1 MTVELYVPYKLQSEI
16 ERFKE
21 FRGNI
26 NLDYRSDNVS
36 TPHILDTS
44 FIKLSGAHLDIN
56 AGAPFTITE
65 EHVSG
70 DNNNYRNFS
79 TDFVVENNEPYQMN
93 ILVFST
99 LKNVVKSFYLSTTA
113 IKIGPR
119 NTLAHLFVL
128 DEDIPATI
136 NLTPVC
142 LSGVRGVVGIIDQK
156 ICERLSY
163 ATIPDLV
170 SITRDGRN
178 LTIVQESSV
187 DNGHNVEINKNLVPS
202 FITDISVFEYDNTE
216 NKSTSK
222 LRLVSALNDM
232 FGAVNPS
239 PLSVLV
245 PNYNLYYKSTSN
257 EENSV
262 GYCVSLKSHESI
274 LLNLAVQSGLE
285 TYTDVVPLGI
295 DNILVS
301 DAYTGGLNTYFAS
314 LKFELPNVIPVDS
327 IGFNI
332 PFRVMINGVVHK
344 LPSYISTDFSAMCLA
359 LKGLLEPKGIHLYER
374 GDNCLFLYGVNAQ
387 DVSITIAYEGFKIT
401 TEEDVSN
408 VPSLYP
414 QPELTY
420 TESGYPPNLS
430 LSYDDYIDRALF
442 RDEGEAES
450 GFYCFSL
457 NMKSNPTSIPI
468 SGLLDHAAYVV
479 DKVALKAEP
488 LVFKS
493 KDVTV
498 NIDLTASAEATIL
511 TDLKAAIQPS
521 LTNITVEVDEE
532 ESTLIFK
539 NKLTTIAPFE
549 VKFSPISVD
558 PTYRGIYEVV
568 EETDKYLLSGSTD

>member
-16 ERFKE
+16 DRFKE

-44 FIKLSGAHLDIN
+44 FIKLSGAHLDID

-93 ILVFST
+93 ILVFGT

-128 DEDIPATI
+128 DEDIPASTV
-136 NLTPVC
+136 LTPVC
-142 LSGVRGVVGIIDQK
+142 LSGERGKVGIIDQK

-163 ATIPDLV
+163 SSIPDLI
-170 SITRDGRN
+170 SITRDGRD
-178 LTIVQESSV
+178 LTIVQESST

-202 FITDISVFEYDNTE
+202 YITDICVFEYNNPD

-222 LRLVSALNDM
+222 LRLVSGLDDM
-232 FGAVNPS
+232 FQSVNPS
-239 PLSVLV
+239 PLSVLI

-274 LLNLAVQSGLE
+274 LLNLAVQTGLE

-295 DNILVS
+295 DNILVA
-301 DAYTGGLNTYFAS
+301 DAYTGGLNTYFTS
-314 LKFELPNVIPVDS
+314 LKFELPNVVPVDS
-327 IGFNI
+327 LGFDL
-332 PFRVMINGVVHK
+332 PFRVMIDGVIHK
-344 LPSYISTDFSAMCLA
+344 LPSYTSTDFSAMCLA
-359 LKGLLEPKGIHLYER
+359 LKALLEPKGIHLYER
-374 GDNCLFLYGVNAQ
+374 ADNCLFLYGLNEK
-387 DVSITIAYEGFKIT
+387 DINITIAYEGFKIT
-401 TEEDVSN
+401 TEEDVSK
-408 VPSLYP
+408 VFSLYA
-414 QPELTY
+414 QPPLTY

-430 LSYDDYIDRALF
+430 LSFDDYIDKGLF
-442 RDEGEAES
+442 REEGEAES
-450 GFYCFSL
+450 NFYCFSF
-457 NMKSNPTSIPI
+457 NAKSNPTKITIP
-468 SGLLDHAAYVV
+468 GLLDRASYIV
-479 DKVALKAEP
+479 DKVALKAEV
-488 LVFKS
+488 LTFKS
-493 KDVTV
+493 KDVSV
-498 NIDLTASAEATIL
+498 DIDLTASLDESIL
-511 TDLKAAIQPS
+511 TDLKAAIQPL
-521 LTNITVEVDEE
+521 LTDITVEIDEE

-539 NKLTTIAPFE
+539 NALTTLAPFE

-558 PTYRGIYEVV
+558 PTYTGLYEVID
-568 EETDKYLLSGSTD
+568 ETDKYLLSGSTD